1 MLNVSLLYPGAAL
14 FLDTRRDLHTIRLS
28 PCSQCQSPLCSAQKP
43 MAERQTSQPAE
54 GIHWA
59 GAAGAAIFTLLVIGS
74 GLLVGRFVR
83 LMPPI
88 ASEEAVM
95 VDGLFRTM
103 LGIAAALFLLVLGS
117 LLYVVFR
124 FRRRPGHEGEGMPIH
139 GSNRLEVAWT
149 IVPALIVFW
158 LAAYSSQILLQL
170 RAERRD
176 ALQIN
181 VIARQFVWQFEYPEF
196 GIVSIDLHVPAG
208 TPVRLEL
215 LSQDVIH
222 SFWVPAFRIKQDA
235 FPQRSTLVSF
245 TANRPGEYPVVCAEL
260 CGAGHA
266 VMRSRVVVH
275 EPEDFSRWV
284 EEQSG

>member
-1 MLNVSLLYPGAAL
+1 
-14 FLDTRRDLHTIRLS
+14 
-28 PCSQCQSPLCSAQKP
+28 

-59 GAAGAAIFTLLVIGS
+59 GAPGAAIFTLLVIGS

-196 GIVSIDLHVPAG
+196 GIVSTDLHVPADR
-208 TPVRLEL
+208 PVRLEL

-235 FPQRSTLVSF
+235 FPQRSTVVSF
-245 TANRPGEYPVVCAEL
+245 TANRPGKYPVVCAEL

-266 VMRSRVVVH
+266 VMRSEVVVH
-275 EPEDFSRWV
+275 EAEDFTRWV
-284 EEQSG
+284 EEQTG